1 MGFPRLHKKKTQ
13 IRRILRVFSR
23 FNTST
28 VETSINQVHP
38 RRLGSKRR
46 LLKDTVLRSPSFSS
60 RCAWLHTRRGDFAS
74 MAMSQMALEQDVKL
88 QSRRL
93 VDQSPGFVRNSAQ
106 KKKSLDVSHT
116 ESIWKTLVTIE
127 GNPHALHLGD
137 PCALYICKKWFHST
151 VATTTI
157 SKFEDRFS
165 AVPAYHNEGV
175 CSLRQAWLPPLPH
188 HGRIDE
194 PLNALNRPNPISV
207 SCWAINLQP
216 LYPKTQPMPGHMAAS

>member
-1 MGFPRLHKKKTQ
+1 MALFEFTNLLKSESVLSCNQKWGFLDFTKKKTQ

-106 KKKSLDVSHT
+106 KKKVLT
-116 ESIWKTLVTIE
+116 CLIRKAF
-127 GNPHALHLGD
+127 G
-137 PCALYICKKWFHST
+137 K
-151 VATTTI
+151 
-157 SKFEDRFS
+157 
-165 AVPAYHNEGV
+165 
-175 CSLRQAWLPPLPH
+175 PL
-188 HGRIDE
+188 
-194 PLNALNRPNPISV
+194 
-207 SCWAINLQP
+207 
-216 LYPKTQPMPGHMAAS
+216 